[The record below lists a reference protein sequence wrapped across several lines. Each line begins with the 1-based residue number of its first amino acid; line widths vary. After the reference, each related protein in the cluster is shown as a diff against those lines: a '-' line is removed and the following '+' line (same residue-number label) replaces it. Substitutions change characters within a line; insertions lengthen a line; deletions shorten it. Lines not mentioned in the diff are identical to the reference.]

1 MGVRGWDLR
10 ARTNERL
17 ASEHSRRQITSH
29 RKRWWA
35 HQSRRR
41 QHRLDVAHRQTQ
53 WLADTGRRTHL
64 TFEKSLSRMYREVG
78 VSLTPRGLR
87 QPARSIS
94 RLSPILRIPAV
105 LFAIKIASLILRPD
119 SRLVDVT
126 SFQSVRRRSL
136 SFGSSSLISRRRHC
150 LSVSFLRLRPPGNIQ
165 SLSRR
170 RLTRRTRPRFEAT
183 NFDDLAILQN
193 TLSEIQ

>member
-1 MGVRGWDLR
+1 
-10 ARTNERL
+10 
-17 ASEHSRRQITSH
+17 
-29 RKRWWA
+29 
-35 HQSRRR
+35 
-41 QHRLDVAHRQTQ
+41 
-53 WLADTGRRTHL
+53 
-64 TFEKSLSRMYREVG
+64 MYRDVG

-87 QPARSIS
+87 QLARSIS
-94 RLSPILRIPAV
+94 RLSPIFSGPVA

-126 SFQSVRRRSL
+126 AFHSVRRPSF

-183 NFDDLAILQN
+183 SFEDLAIFQRPRIIPDSRQRQHPYGPHDRVGFRRHVHPHAREAISQKAPCRGNASRGLVTFTDMEDC
-193 TLSEIQ
+193 TLPSGESA